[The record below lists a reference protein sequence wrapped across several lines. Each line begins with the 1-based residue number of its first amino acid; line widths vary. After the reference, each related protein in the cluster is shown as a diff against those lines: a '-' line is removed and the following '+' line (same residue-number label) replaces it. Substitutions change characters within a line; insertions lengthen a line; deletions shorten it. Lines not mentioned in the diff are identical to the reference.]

1 MNTPTKAFPLP
12 TNATPPAGVLSALLA
27 FPSDVQEQI
36 DEVNAAD
43 ITPSAHFADQFL
55 FHMVRAAAPTKT
67 APRKKIMS
75 AHEPVMLD
83 EVKNALHPRV
93 GSQILDGTLGGGG
106 HTRYLLEEGAEITAF
121 DRDKSALTRVENQL
135 QRFHDRLTL
144 HHGNF
149 ADARRILGPEYE
161 RQFDGILLDLGIS
174 SIQLDDPERG
184 FTFQEDG
191 PLDMRMNQESD
202 GPTAAD
208 LVMSL
213 PQEEL
218 EQIFRKYGEEPMAR
232 RVAQMIVRER
242 DRLAFVT
249 TRDLAEEVEKIIPRR
264 GRRHPATRIFQ
275 ALRIAVNEELQSIE
289 RALPEMTRLLKPGGR
304 IAVITFHSLED
315 RLVKRFFHHQGR
327 EWLDRPE
334 WPEPRRNPDYNYRL
348 LSRKSIKPTEEEIAR
363 NPRARS
369 AQLRVAE
376 RVVPTK

>member
-1 MNTPTKAFPLP
+1 
-12 TNATPPAGVLSALLA
+12 
-27 FPSDVQEQI
+27 
-36 DEVNAAD
+36 
-43 ITPSAHFADQFL
+43 
-55 FHMVRAAAPTKT
+55 
-67 APRKKIMS
+67 
-75 AHEPVMLD
+75 
-83 EVKNALHPRV
+83 V
-93 GSQILDGTLGGGG
+93 GTQILDGTVGGGG
-106 HTRYLLEEGAEITAF
+106 HARFLLEEGAEVTAF
-121 DRDKSALTRVENQL
+121 DRDQNALNRVRKSLE
-135 QRFHDRLTL
+135 RFQDRLVP

-149 ADARRILGPEYE
+149 ADARRILGPECDAM
-161 RQFDGILLDLGIS
+161 FDGILLDLGIS
-174 SIQLDDPERG
+174 SIQLDDPQRG

-191 PLDMRMNQESD
+191 PLDMRMNQQSD

-218 EQIFRKYGEEPMAR
+218 EQIFRQYGEEPMAR
-232 RVAQMIVRER
+232 RVARMIVRER
-242 DRLAFVT
+242 ERLAFVT

-264 GRRHPATRIFQ
+264 GRRHPATRVFQ
-275 ALRIAVNEELQSIE
+275 ALRIAVNEELQTLE

-348 LSRKSIKPTEEEIAR
+348 LSRKSIKPSEEEIAR

-376 RVVPTK
+376 RVVSPK

>member
-1 MNTPTKAFPLP
+1 
-12 TNATPPAGVLSALLA
+12 
-27 FPSDVQEQI
+27 
-36 DEVNAAD
+36 
-43 ITPSAHFADQFL
+43 
-55 FHMVRAAAPTKT
+55 
-67 APRKKIMS
+67 
-75 AHEPVMLD
+75 MLD

-106 HTRYLLEEGAEITAF
+106 HTRYLLEEGAEIIAF

-249 TRDLAEEVEKIIPRR
+249 TRDLAEEVEKVIPRR